1 MRLPRIGNCFPK
13 CSSVPCLRPYDQ
25 GVIMYP
31 DPENQLFNAA
41 GGPAGRNVPVFRSM
55 ALESIPVPD
64 YADVIVLPV
73 PLPIPAGQRDWPTDP
88 KVWAEAL
95 FSLKSMPGWVIA
107 LMGLRQAL
115 VGLVGIHRAPANVF
129 AVAEV
134 RGEEALI
141 STDDRHM
148 DFRGGVAYDAG
159 AGLLRVTTTVRLK
172 GWRGRL
178 YFVPVRPLH
187 PLVVHAMMAR
197 AIRRLA

>member
-1 MRLPRIGNCFPK
+1 
-13 CSSVPCLRPYDQ
+13 
-25 GVIMYP
+25 MYP
-31 DPENQLFNAA
+31 DPESQLSSAA
-41 GGPAGRNVPVFRSM
+41 GGPDARNMPVFRSM

-64 YADVIVLPV
+64 YSDVIVLPV
-73 PLPIPAGQRDWPTDP
+73 PAGQRDWPVDP

-95 FSLKSMPGWVIA
+95 FSLKSMPGWVTA

-115 VGLVGIHRAPANVF
+115 VGLVGIRRAPANVF

-141 STDDRHM
+141 SADDRHL
-148 DFRGGVAYDAG
+148 DFRCGVAYDVG
-159 AGLLRVTTTVRLK
+159 ARLLRVTTTVRLK

-187 PLVVHAMMAR
+187 PLVVHAMMAK
-197 AIRRLA
+197 AIRRLT

>member
-13 CSSVPCLRPYDQ
+13 FSSVPCLRPYDH

-31 DPENQLFNAA
+31 DPEKQLSSAA
-41 GGPAGRNVPVFRSM
+41 GGPPGRNVPVFRSM

-73 PLPIPAGQRDWPTDP
+73 PAGQRDWPTDP

-115 VGLVGIHRAPANVF
+115 VGLVGIRRAPANVF

-141 STDDRHM
+141 STDDRHL
-148 DFRGGVAYDAG
+148 DFRCGVAYDAG
-159 AGLLRVTTTVRLK
+159 AGLLRVTTTVHLK

-178 YFVPVRPLH
+178 YFASVRPLH
-187 PLVVHAMMAR
+187 PLVVRAMMAR
-197 AIRRLA
+197 AIRRLT